1 MDLTDKKIFITGAT
15 GFIGGRLAERLILEH
30 GLQVRALVR
39 NFARA
44 SRLARLPVEMVGG
57 DVLEPES
64 LERAI
69 HGCEVVFHCA
79 YGNIGDADYQRKVN
93 VEGTE
98 NVIKAALKHGVQ
110 RFVYISTVSVYGPC
124 PKGDVDETAPYQY
137 SKDVY
142 SDSKIDAEKLAFRY
156 HRKQDLPLIVLQ
168 PTVVYGPYAPSWTIG
183 PTQQIKS
190 GRLILIEGG
199 GGCCN
204 VLYIDNL
211 IDALCL
217 AAVRDEVVGE
227 RFIISDGNPIT
238 WKEFFSAYNRM
249 CSQQSLHSLTISQIR
264 ALRRKQRRQRRTW
277 NQIITGLRKRPDVRQ
292 AIFRLSLM
300 QRFLKMGQ
308 KVLPRSAVSYIK
320 RQLVEQPSA
329 DQNYDDHNFVVD
341 VNIPDDNQIAFF
353 TSKTCYRID
362 KVCRLIGYEPSIS
375 FEQGMRLTEAW
386 LRFAR
391 LI

>member
-1 MDLTDKKIFITGAT
+1 MDLTGKKIFITGAT

-39 NFARA
+39 NFAHA

-57 DVLEPES
+57 DVLDPES
-64 LERAI
+64 LDQAI
-69 HGCEVVFHCA
+69 HGCQVVFHCA
-79 YGNIGDADYQRKVN
+79 YGNIGDSNYQRKVN

-110 RFVYISTVSVYGPC
+110 RFVYISTVSVYGSC
-124 PKGDVDETAPYQY
+124 PKDDVDETAPYQY

-156 HRKQDLPLIVLQ
+156 HHEQDLPLVVLQ
-168 PTVVYGPYAPSWTIG
+168 PTVVYGPYAPTWTIS
-183 PTQQIKS
+183 PIQQIKS
-190 GRLILIEGG
+190 GRLILVEGG
-199 GGCCN
+199 DGCCN
-204 VLYIDNL
+204 TLYIDNL
-211 IDALCL
+211 IDALYL
-217 AAVRDEVVGE
+217 AAVYDEAVGE

-238 WKEFFSAYNRM
+238 WKELFSAYNRM
-249 CSQQSLHSLTISQIR
+249 CSQQSLHSLTISEIR
-264 ALRRKQRRQRRTW
+264 SLGRKQRRQRRTL

-292 AIFRLSLM
+292 AIFRLPSI

-308 KVLPRSAVSYIK
+308 KVLPRSAVSYVK

-329 DQNYDDHNFVVD
+329 DQDFDDHNFVMG
-341 VNIPDDNQIAFF
+341 VNIPDDNQIVFF
-353 TSKTCYRID
+353 TSQTHYRID
-362 KVCRLIGYEPSIS
+362 KARRLLGYEPSIS

-386 LRFAR
+386 LRFSR